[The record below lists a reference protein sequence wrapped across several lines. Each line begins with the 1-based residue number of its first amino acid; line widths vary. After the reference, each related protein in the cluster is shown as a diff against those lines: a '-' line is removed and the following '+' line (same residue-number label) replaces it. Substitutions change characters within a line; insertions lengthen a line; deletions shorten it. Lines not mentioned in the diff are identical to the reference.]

1 MGYDKSVNDI
11 AFNTTEDTF
20 TNVQRGNCGFIYAGE
35 TSLNN
40 LMTAIENSNTSYDV
54 LPIWLSKKQVA
65 NEQERQENKEKGLL
79 INLQKKKE
87 QIEKEKKLEQERL
100 KADGILQAQEQ
111 QALRDRNRNVVE
123 AHIEL
128 IEKEIKLL
136 LNKDTFKDTWLYESY
151 PDLGK
156 LMEKKFKE
164 KWELDDSNITINDYG
179 LSDYKGRKIAT
190 YITDVNFRLKNND
203 LGEYE
208 SICVRLAII
217 DDREFNRWRE
227 PEASICKTNDDIN
240 LTEEELY
247 EKYKNSFDIY
257 KKRLNFQSAWIVE

>member
-1 MGYDKSVNDI
+1 
-11 AFNTTEDTF
+11 
-20 TNVQRGNCGFIYAGE
+20 
-35 TSLNN
+35 
-40 LMTAIENSNTSYDV
+40 MTAFENSNTSYDV

-65 NEQERQENKEKGLL
+65 DEQERQENKEKGLL
-79 INLQKKKE
+79 IDLQKKKE

-100 KADGILQAQEQ
+100 KADGILKAQEQ
-111 QALRDRNRNVVE
+111 QALRDRNRVVVE

-128 IEKEIKLL
+128 IENEIKLL
-136 LNKDTFKDTWLYESY
+136 FNKDTLKDTWLYESY

-156 LMEKKFKE
+156 LIEKKFKE
-164 KWELDDSNITINDYG
+164 KWELDDSNITIKDYG

-208 SICVRLAII
+208 SLCVSLAII

-227 PEASICKTNDDIN
+227 PEAAVCRTNDDIN